1 MEYSILIYL
10 WFFMVYAFLGWAIE
24 VSFQTLTKGVFINRG
39 FLNGPLC
46 PIYGFGMIILLY
58 LLGPISD
65 NLFLLFGASIILTST
80 LEYITGFIL
89 EKLFDEKWWDYS
101 DMPFNI
107 KGYISLSFSILWG
120 LGAVFVIEIIHPF
133 IFRFVSIL
141 QNKVGNL
148 LLFVF
153 FLYLIA
159 DFLVTLNGILEMNR
173 HFKLL
178 ESMADRLK
186 DYSDEIGENI
196 YNRVSKVVEAGEKLG
211 EDYKNL
217 ESRYEELTDREKNIL
232 NLKKKREKLL
242 EDKHF
247 VHKRLERAYPNLK
260 KKLSKI
266 QDQRKNNIKD

>member
-1 MEYSILIYL
+1 MLGVINLEHSIVIYL
-10 WFFMVYAFLGWAIE
+10 WFFILYAFLGWTVE
-24 VSFQTLTKGVFINRG
+24 VSFQTVTKGVFINRG

-65 NLFLLFGASIILTST
+65 NLILLFGASIILTST
-80 LEYITGFIL
+80 LELITGFIL

-120 LGAVFVIEIIHPF
+120 LGAVFVIDIIHPF

-141 QNKVGNL
+141 QNKVGDL
-148 LLFVF
+148 LLLVF
-153 FLYLIA
+153 LLYLLA

-196 YNRVSKVVEAGEKLG
+196 YNRVSTVVEAGEKIG
-211 EDYKNL
+211 QDY
-217 ESRYEELTDREKNIL
+217 SA
-232 NLKKKREKLL
+232 L

-247 VHKRLERAYPNLK
+247 VHRRLERAYPNLK
-260 KKLSKI
+260 KKISKI
-266 QDQRKNNIKD
+266 QDQRKKNIKD